1 MVLVNMFT
9 IATSVSKY
17 YKLEGGIIV
26 SRQMSNVST
35 ISWLV
40 QVTSQ
45 WDDHDEVHFVWYK
58 HM

>member
-1 MVLVNMFT
+1 MLTGEKEAKNTDWLAFMVLVNMFT

-35 ISWLV
+35 IS
-40 QVTSQ
+40 
-45 WDDHDEVHFVWYK
+45 
-58 HM
+58 